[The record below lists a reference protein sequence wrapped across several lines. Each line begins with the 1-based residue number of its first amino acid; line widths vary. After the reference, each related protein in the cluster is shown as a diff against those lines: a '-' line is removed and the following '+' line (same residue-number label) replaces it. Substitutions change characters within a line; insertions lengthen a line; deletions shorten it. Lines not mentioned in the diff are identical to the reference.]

1 MRGIAMKSLVP
12 AILAALLIAGSAP
25 AQDLQVLRAAALAA
39 LKSDEVALRRQA
51 YEALGEAGLTE
62 DLPVLYAA
70 LYDPDAPVREIA
82 QSAIWKVW
90 GRSGDPDADQRYRVG
105 LQQMERGLLRPAVRT
120 FSSLIES
127 HPDFTEA
134 WNKRATVY
142 FLLEEDDLSIADCE
156 EVLKRNPH
164 HFGALSG
171 FGQLMLR
178 KREPERALDY
188 FERALT
194 INPNMEG
201 VRANIELLK
210 RLLPDRG
217 KRLI

>member
-1 MRGIAMKSLVP
+1 LLRSGIA
-12 AILAALLIAGSAP
+12 AAQ
-25 AQDLQVLRAAALAA
+25 AQDSASLRVQALAV
-39 LKSDEVALRRQA
+39 LKSDDVTLRRQA
-51 YEALGEAGLTE
+51 YEALGEAGLPE
-62 DLPVLYAA
+62 DLPILYAA
-70 LYDPDAPVREIA
+70 LYDADPATREIA
-82 QSAIWKVW
+82 QVAIWKVW
-90 GRSGDPDADQRYRVG
+90 GRSGDPTADKVYQVG
-105 LQQMERGLLRPAVRT
+105 VSQVERGLLRSAVRT
-120 FSSLIES
+120 FSALIES
-127 HPDFTEA
+127 RPEFTEA

-142 FLLEEDDLSIADCE
+142 YLLEENDLSIADCE

-178 KREPERALDY
+178 KDEPERALDY

>member
-1 MRGIAMKSLVP
+1 MKDLLLAMLTVISLSGVV
-12 AILAALLIAGSAP
+12 AV
-25 AQDLQVLRAAALAA
+25 AQGPESSRAQALAG
-39 LKSDEVALRRQA
+39 LKSDNVALKRQA
-51 YEALGEAGLTE
+51 YEALGEVGLPE
-62 DLPVLYAA
+62 DLPALYAA
-70 LYDPDAPVREIA
+70 LYDADPGIREIA
-82 QSAIWKVW
+82 QASIWKVW
-90 GRSGDPDADQRYRVG
+90 GRSGDATVDKAYQVG
-105 LQQMERGLLRPAVRT
+105 VTQMERGLLRSAVRT
-120 FSSLIES
+120 FTNLIES
-127 HPDFTEA
+127 RPDFTEA

-142 FLLEEDDLSIADCE
+142 YLLEENDLSIADCE

-178 KREPERALDY
+178 KGEPERALEY

-201 VRANIELLK
+201 VRASIDLLK
-210 RLLPDRG
+210 RLLLDRG

>member
-1 MRGIAMKSLVP
+1 MKDLLLAMLTVISLSGV
-12 AILAALLIAGSAP
+12 AAV
-25 AQDLQVLRAAALAA
+25 AQGPESSRAQALAG
-39 LKSDEVALRRQA
+39 LKSDNVALKRQA
-51 YEALGEAGLTE
+51 YEALGEVGLPE
-62 DLPVLYAA
+62 DLPALYAA
-70 LYDPDAPVREIA
+70 LYDADPGIREIA
-82 QSAIWKVW
+82 QASIWKVW
-90 GRSGDPDADQRYRVG
+90 GRSGDATVDKAYQVG
-105 LQQMERGLLRPAVRT
+105 VTQMERGLLRSAVRT
-120 FSSLIES
+120 FTNLIES
-127 HPDFTEA
+127 RPDFTEA

-142 FLLEEDDLSIADCE
+142 YLLEEDDLSIADCE

-178 KREPERALDY
+178 KGEPERALEY

-201 VRANIELLK
+201 VRASIDLLK
-210 RLLPDRG
+210 RLLLDRG

>member
-1 MRGIAMKSLVP
+1 MKDLLLAMLTVISLSGV
-12 AILAALLIAGSAP
+12 AAV
-25 AQDLQVLRAAALAA
+25 AQGPESSRAQALAGLRSDNVA
-39 LKSDEVALRRQA
+39 LKRQA
-51 YEALGEAGLTE
+51 YEALGEVGLPE
-62 DLPVLYAA
+62 DLPALYAA
-70 LYDPDAPVREIA
+70 LYDADPGIREIA
-82 QSAIWKVW
+82 QASIWKVW
-90 GRSGDPDADQRYRVG
+90 GRSGDATVDKAYQVG
-105 LQQMERGLLRPAVRT
+105 VTQMERGLLRSAVRT
-120 FSSLIES
+120 FTNLIES
-127 HPDFTEA
+127 RPDFTEA

-142 FLLEEDDLSIADCE
+142 YLLEEDDLSIADCE

-178 KREPERALDY
+178 KGEPERALEY

-201 VRANIELLK
+201 VRASIDLLK
-210 RLLPDRG
+210 RLLLDRG

>member
-1 MRGIAMKSLVP
+1 MKDLLLAMLTVISLSGVV
-12 AILAALLIAGSAP
+12 AV
-25 AQDLQVLRAAALAA
+25 AQGPESSRAQALAG
-39 LKSDEVALRRQA
+39 LKSDNVALKRQA
-51 YEALGEAGLTE
+51 YEALGEVGLPE
-62 DLPVLYAA
+62 DLPALYAA
-70 LYDPDAPVREIA
+70 LYDADPGIREIA
-82 QSAIWKVW
+82 QASIWKVW
-90 GRSGDPDADQRYRVG
+90 GRSGDATVDKAYQVG
-105 LQQMERGLLRPAVRT
+105 VTQMERGLLRSAVRT
-120 FSSLIES
+120 FTNLIES
-127 HPDFTEA
+127 RPDFTEA

-142 FLLEEDDLSIADCE
+142 YLLEEDDLSIADCE

-178 KREPERALDY
+178 KGEPERALEY

-201 VRANIELLK
+201 VRASIELLK
-210 RLLPDRG
+210 RLLLDRG

>member
-1 MRGIAMKSLVP
+1 MKDL
-12 AILAALLIAGSAP
+12 LLALLTVISLSGVAAV
-25 AQDLQVLRAAALAA
+25 AQGPESSRAQALAG
-39 LKSDEVALRRQA
+39 LKSDNVALKRQA
-51 YEALGEAGLTE
+51 YEALGEVGLPE
-62 DLPVLYAA
+62 DLPALYAA
-70 LYDPDAPVREIA
+70 LYDADPGIREIA
-82 QSAIWKVW
+82 QASIWKVW
-90 GRSGDPDADQRYRVG
+90 GRSGDATVDKAYQVG
-105 LQQMERGLLRPAVRT
+105 VTQMERGLLRSAVRT
-120 FSSLIES
+120 FTNLIES
-127 HPDFTEA
+127 RPDFTEA

-142 FLLEEDDLSIADCE
+142 YLLEEDDLSIADCE

-178 KREPERALDY
+178 KGEPERALEY

-201 VRANIELLK
+201 VRASIDLLK
-210 RLLPDRG
+210 RLLLDRG

>member
-1 MRGIAMKSLVP
+1 MKDL
-12 AILAALLIAGSAP
+12 LLALLTVISLSGVAAV
-25 AQDLQVLRAAALAA
+25 AQGPESSRAQALAG
-39 LKSDEVALRRQA
+39 LKSDNVALKRQA
-51 YEALGEAGLTE
+51 YEALGEVGLPE
-62 DLPVLYAA
+62 DLPALYAA
-70 LYDPDAPVREIA
+70 LYDADPGIREIA
-82 QSAIWKVW
+82 QASIWKVW
-90 GRSGDPDADQRYRVG
+90 GRSGDATVDKAYQVG
-105 LQQMERGLLRPAVRT
+105 VTQMERGLLRSAVRT
-120 FSSLIES
+120 FTNLIES
-127 HPDFTEA
+127 RPDFTEA

-142 FLLEEDDLSIADCE
+142 YLLEENDLSIADCE

-178 KREPERALDY
+178 KGEPERALEY

-201 VRANIELLK
+201 VRASIDLLK
-210 RLLPDRG
+210 RLLLDRG

>member
-1 MRGIAMKSLVP
+1 MKDLLLAMLTVISLSGV
-12 AILAALLIAGSAP
+12 AAV
-25 AQDLQVLRAAALAA
+25 AQGHESSRAQALAG
-39 LKSDEVALRRQA
+39 LKSDNVALKRQA
-51 YEALGEAGLTE
+51 YEALGEVGLPE
-62 DLPVLYAA
+62 DLPALYAA
-70 LYDPDAPVREIA
+70 LYDADPGIREIA
-82 QSAIWKVW
+82 QASIWKVW
-90 GRSGDPDADQRYRVG
+90 GRSGDATVDKAYQVG
-105 LQQMERGLLRPAVRT
+105 VTQMERGLLRSAVRT
-120 FSSLIES
+120 FTNLIES
-127 HPDFTEA
+127 RPDFTEA

-142 FLLEEDDLSIADCE
+142 YLLEEDDLSIADCE

-178 KREPERALDY
+178 KGEPERALEY

-201 VRANIELLK
+201 VRASIDLLK
-210 RLLPDRG
+210 RLLLDRG

>member
-1 MRGIAMKSLVP
+1 MKDLLLAMLTVISLSGV
-12 AILAALLIAGSAP
+12 AAV
-25 AQDLQVLRAAALAA
+25 AQGPESSRAQALAG
-39 LKSDEVALRRQA
+39 LKSDNVALKRQA
-51 YEALGEAGLTE
+51 YEALGEVGLPE
-62 DLPVLYAA
+62 DLPALYAA
-70 LYDPDAPVREIA
+70 LYDADPGIREIA
-82 QSAIWKVW
+82 QASIWKVW
-90 GRSGDPDADQRYRVG
+90 GRSGDATVDKAYQVG
-105 LQQMERGLLRPAVRT
+105 VTQMERGLLRSAVRT
-120 FSSLIES
+120 FTNLIES
-127 HPDFTEA
+127 RPDFTEA

-142 FLLEEDDLSIADCE
+142 YLLEENDLSIADCE

-178 KREPERALDY
+178 KGEPERALEY

-201 VRANIELLK
+201 VRASIDLLK
-210 RLLPDRG
+210 RLLLDRG

>member
-1 MRGIAMKSLVP
+1 MKDL
-12 AILAALLIAGSAP
+12 LLALLTVISLSGVAAV
-25 AQDLQVLRAAALAA
+25 AQGTESSRAQALAG
-39 LKSDEVALRRQA
+39 LKSDNVALKRQA
-51 YEALGEAGLTE
+51 YEALGEVGLPE
-62 DLPVLYAA
+62 DLPALYAA
-70 LYDPDAPVREIA
+70 LYDADPGIREIA
-82 QSAIWKVW
+82 QASIWKVW
-90 GRSGDPDADQRYRVG
+90 GRSGDATVDKAYQVG
-105 LQQMERGLLRPAVRT
+105 VTQMERGLLRSAVRT
-120 FSSLIES
+120 FTNLIES
-127 HPDFTEA
+127 RPDFTEA

-142 FLLEEDDLSIADCE
+142 YLLEENDLSIADCE

-178 KREPERALDY
+178 KGEPERALEY

-201 VRANIELLK
+201 VRASIDLLK
-210 RLLPDRG
+210 RLLLDRG